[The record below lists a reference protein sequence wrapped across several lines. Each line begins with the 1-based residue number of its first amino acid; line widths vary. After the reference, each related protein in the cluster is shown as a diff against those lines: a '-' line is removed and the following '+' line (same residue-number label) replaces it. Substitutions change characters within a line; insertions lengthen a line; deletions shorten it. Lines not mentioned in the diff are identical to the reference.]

1 MSRRSERAEA
11 SSEMGTWDEAERV
24 VQPTDRRVWSVFVC
38 LRPEH
43 AKAARRNERASGI
56 RQQDLVGREG
66 PSHERPTLSLGDYRG
81 GRGRHGTRRRR
92 ILEGFL
98 GDWSYSGEDSAGVE

>member
-43 AKAARRNERASGI
+43 AEAARRNERESGI
-56 RQQDLVGREG
+56 SHQELV
-66 PSHERPTLSLGDYRG
+66 RG
-81 GRGRHGTRRRR
+81 
-92 ILEGFL
+92 EP
-98 GDWSYSGEDSAGVE
+98 